1 MPESIDWPPTHP
13 RTHPPR
19 RRRGFL
25 IILAIFAGIF
35 FGGRTALSY
44 YVDVLWFRSLG
55 FGEVFWKTLSLQWGI
70 FTAFAAATF
79 LILYGSFL
87 ALKRAHLSDLPSGH
101 TILIGGRPVKLPVE
115 PVLRLIAL
123 GVSLAFA
130 AATGAG
136 MMAEWPTL
144 ALFWYAPRTAA
155 GVVDPIF
162 GKPLNFF
169 LFALPAWQ
177 LIAGWLLTLAVITC
191 VLAVFFILV
200 TGGSRALAGRF
211 RGTIVLPWRGI
222 SLSLGFLL
230 FVLAFRVYL
239 SRFELLFEHHTV
251 FDGVTYT
258 DAHVNLAGML
268 VVAFA
273 LLLGG
278 LIAILSGLLKP
289 RGSWLIV
296 AILPAAGCYIGMGVI
311 AWYVTSFVVKPNEL
325 VREQPYI
332 AYNIQMTRQAYG
344 LDSFEQHEFPAEVTV
359 GATDPANNQP
369 TLQNIRLWDV

>member
-1 MPESIDWPPTHP
+1 MPESIDWP

-19 RRRGFL
+19 HRRRFVL
-25 IILAIFAGIF
+25 VIAVLAGVV

-123 GVSLAFA
+123 GVSLAIA

-144 ALFWYAPRTAA
+144 ALFWYASRTT
-155 GVVDPIF
+155 GSVVDPIF

-169 LFALPAWQ
+169 LFTLPALQ
-177 LIAGWLLTLAVITC
+177 LIAGWLLSLAVIGC
-191 VLAVFFILV
+191 LLAAFFILI
-200 TGGSRALAGRF
+200 TGGARALAG
-211 RGTIVLPWRGI
+211 
-222 SLSLGFLL
+222 SLSPQ
-230 FVLAFRVYL
+230 
-239 SRFELLFEHHTV
+239 
-251 FDGVTYT
+251 
-258 DAHVNLAGML
+258 VNLPGRQPL
-268 VVAFA
+268 IAFA
-273 LLLGG
+273 F
-278 LIAILSGLLKP
+278 LILIL
-289 RGSWLIV
+289 
-296 AILPAAGCYIGMGVI
+296 AAREYIGR
-311 AWYVTSFVVKPNEL
+311 FDLFLE
-325 VREQPYI
+325 
-332 AYNIQMTRQAYG
+332 
-344 LDSFEQHEFPAEVTV
+344 
-359 GATDPANNQP
+359 
-369 TLQNIRLWDV
+369 